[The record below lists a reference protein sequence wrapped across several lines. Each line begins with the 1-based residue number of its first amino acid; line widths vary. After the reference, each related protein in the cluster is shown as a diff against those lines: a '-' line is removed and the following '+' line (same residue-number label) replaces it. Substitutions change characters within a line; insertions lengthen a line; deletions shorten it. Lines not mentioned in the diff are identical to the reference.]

1 MKGLVYKSTGSWY
14 QVKSDEGK
22 FYQCRIKG
30 KLRLSGIRSTSPVA
44 VGDRVGFDLDDE
56 AVGVIHTIDQRENY
70 LVRKSVNLSKQL
82 HIIGANID
90 LVFLV
95 ITLKNPETFTT
106 FIDRFLV
113 SAAAF
118 GIETV
123 LLFNKMDQYTD
134 NELEI
139 VNELKELYTSIG
151 YQSVFC
157 STKSNQGMSELRNLM
172 KDNTSIFSGHSGV
185 GKSTLINTV
194 APELRLKIGEI
205 SEQHGQGQHTTTFAE
220 MFDLSFGGRIIDS
233 PGIRGFGIADINKE
247 EIARYFKEFSK
258 ASENC
263 KFNNCQ
269 HLSEPG
275 CAVKSEL
282 EEGTIAESRY
292 QSYLSMVLEEEGPY
306 RQDLFAE

>member
-1 MKGLVYKSTGSWY
+1 VKGLVYKSTGSWY

-123 LLFNKMDQYTD
+123 LLFNKMDQYTEE
-134 NELEI
+134 ELER
-139 VNELKELYTSIG
+139 VNELKVLYTSIG
-151 YQSVFC
+151 YQSLLC
-157 STKSNQGMSELRNLM
+157 STKSDQGMSELRNLM

-194 APELRLKIGEI
+194 APELLLKIGEI

-247 EIARYFKEFSK
+247 EIARYFKEFFK

>member
-1 MKGLVYKSTGSWY
+1 VKGLVYKSTGSWY

-56 AVGVIHTIDQRENY
+56 AVGVIHTINQRENY

-123 LLFNKMDQYTD
+123 LLFNKMDQYTEE
-134 NELEI
+134 ELER
-139 VNELKELYTSIG
+139 VNELKGLYTSIG
-151 YQSVFC
+151 YQSVLC
-157 STKSNQGMSELRNLM
+157 STKSDQGMSELRNLM

-220 MFDLSFGGRIIDS
+220 MYDLSFGGRIIDS

-247 EIARYFKEFSK
+247 EIARYFKEFFK

>member
-1 MKGLVYKSTGSWY
+1 VKGLVYKSTGSWY
-14 QVKSDEGK
+14 QVKSDEGN

-123 LLFNKMDQYTD
+123 LLFNKMDQYTEE
-134 NELEI
+134 ELEI

-157 STKSNQGMSELRNLM
+157 STKSGQGMSELRNLM
-172 KDNTSIFSGHSGV
+172 KDNTNIFSGHSGV

-247 EIARYFKEFSK
+247 EIARYFKEFFK

>member
-14 QVKSDEGK
+14 QVKSDEGN

-56 AVGVIHTIDQRENY
+56 AIGVIHTIDQRENY

-123 LLFNKMDQYTD
+123 LLFNKMDQYTEE
-134 NELEI
+134 ELVM

-157 STKSNQGMSELRNLM
+157 SAKSGQGMSELRNLM

-233 PGIRGFGIADINKE
+233 PGIRGFGIADIDKE
-247 EIARYFKEFSK
+247 EIARYFKEFFK

-282 EEGTIAESRY
+282 EDGTIAESRY

>member
-14 QVKSDEGK
+14 QVKSDEGN

-56 AVGVIHTIDQRENY
+56 AIGVIHTIDQRENY

-90 LVFLV
+90 VVFLV

-123 LLFNKMDQYTD
+123 LLFNKMDQYTEE
-134 NELEI
+134 ELEM
-139 VNELKELYTSIG
+139 VNELKELYASIG

-157 STKSNQGMSELRNLM
+157 STKSGQGMSELRNLM

-233 PGIRGFGIADINKE
+233 PGIRGFGIADIDKE
-247 EIARYFKEFSK
+247 EIARYFKEFFK

-282 EEGTIAESRY
+282 EDGTIAESRY

>member
-1 MKGLVYKSTGSWY
+1 VKGLVYKSTGSWY
-14 QVKSDEGK
+14 QVKSDEGN

-56 AVGVIHTIDQRENY
+56 AIGVIHTIDQRENY

-123 LLFNKMDQYTD
+123 LLFNKMDQYTEED
-134 NELEI
+134 LEI

-157 STKSNQGMSELRNLM
+157 STKSGQGMSELRNLM

-233 PGIRGFGIADINKE
+233 PGIRGFGIADIDKE
-247 EIARYFKEFSK
+247 EIARYFKEFFK

>member
-14 QVKSDEGK
+14 QVKSDEGN

-123 LLFNKMDQYTD
+123 LLFNKMDQYTEE
-134 NELEI
+134 ELER
-139 VNELKELYTSIG
+139 VNELKGLYSSIG
-151 YQSVFC
+151 YQSVLC
-157 STKSNQGMSELRNLM
+157 STKSDQGMSELRNLM

-194 APELRLKIGEI
+194 APELLLKIGEI

-247 EIARYFKEFSK
+247 EIARYFKEFFK

>member
-123 LLFNKMDQYTD
+123 LLFNKMDQYTEE
-134 NELEI
+134 ELER
-139 VNELKELYTSIG
+139 VNELKGLYTSIG
-151 YQSVFC
+151 YQSVLC
-157 STKSNQGMSELRNLM
+157 STKSDQGMSELRNLM

-220 MFDLSFGGRIIDS
+220 MYDLSFGGRIIDS

-247 EIARYFKEFSK
+247 EIARYFKEFFK

>member
-14 QVKSDEGK
+14 QVKSDVGK

-123 LLFNKMDQYTD
+123 LLFNKMDQYTEE
-134 NELEI
+134 ELER
-139 VNELKELYTSIG
+139 VNELKVLYTSTG
-151 YQSVFC
+151 YQSVLC
-157 STKSNQGMSELRNLM
+157 STKSDQGMSELRNLM

-220 MFDLSFGGRIIDS
+220 MYDLSFGGRIIDS

-247 EIARYFKEFSK
+247 EIARYFKEFFK

>member
-1 MKGLVYKSTGSWY
+1 VKGLVYKSTGSWY
-14 QVKSDEGK
+14 QVKSDEGN

-56 AVGVIHTIDQRENY
+56 AIGVIHTINQRDNY

-95 ITLKNPETFTT
+95 ITLKNPETFPT

-123 LLFNKMDQYTD
+123 LLFNKMDQYTEED
-134 NELEI
+134 LEI

-157 STKSNQGMSELRNLM
+157 STKSGQGMSELRNLM

-247 EIARYFKEFSK
+247 EIARYFKEFFK

-292 QSYLSMVLEEEGPY
+292 QSYLSMVLEEEGHY

>member
-123 LLFNKMDQYTD
+123 LLFNKMDQYTEE
-134 NELEI
+134 ELER
-139 VNELKELYTSIG
+139 VNELKGLYTSIG
-151 YQSVFC
+151 YQSVLC
-157 STKSNQGMSELRNLM
+157 STKSDQGMSELRNLM

-194 APELRLKIGEI
+194 APELLLKIGEI

-247 EIARYFKEFSK
+247 EIARYFKEFFK

>member
-14 QVKSDEGK
+14 QVKSDEGN

-56 AVGVIHTIDQRENY
+56 AIGVIHTIDQRENY

-90 LVFLV
+90 VVFLV

-123 LLFNKMDQYTD
+123 LLFNKMDQYTEA
-134 NELEI
+134 ELEI
-139 VNELKELYTSIG
+139 VDELKELYTSIG
-151 YQSVFC
+151 YQSVLC
-157 STKSNQGMSELRNLM
+157 STKSGQGMSELRNLM
-172 KDNTSIFSGHSGV
+172 KNNTSIFSGHSGV

-233 PGIRGFGIADINKE
+233 PGIRGFGIADIDKE
-247 EIARYFKEFSK
+247 EIARYFKEFFK

-282 EEGTIAESRY
+282 EDGTIAESRY

>member
-1 MKGLVYKSTGSWY
+1 VKGLVYKSTGSWY
-14 QVKSDEGK
+14 QVKSDEGN

-56 AVGVIHTIDQRENY
+56 AIGVIHTIDQRENY

-123 LLFNKMDQYTD
+123 LLFNKMDQYTEE
-134 NELEI
+134 ELKI
-139 VNELKELYTSIG
+139 VNELKELYTAIG

-157 STKSNQGMSELRNLM
+157 STKSGQGMSELRNLM
-172 KDNTSIFSGHSGV
+172 QDNTSIFSGHSGV

-233 PGIRGFGIADINKE
+233 PGIRGFGIADIDKE
-247 EIARYFKEFSK
+247 EIARYFKEFFK

>member
-1 MKGLVYKSTGSWY
+1 VKGLVYKSTGSWY
-14 QVKSDEGK
+14 QVKSDEGN

-56 AVGVIHTIDQRENY
+56 AIGVIHTIDQRENY

-123 LLFNKMDQYTD
+123 MLFNKMDQYSEE
-134 NELEI
+134 ELEI

-151 YQSVFC
+151 YQSVLC
-157 STKSNQGMSELRNLM
+157 STKSGQGISELQNLM
-172 KDNTSIFSGHSGV
+172 KDHTSIFSGHSGA

-233 PGIRGFGIADINKE
+233 PGIRGFGIADIDKE
-247 EIARYFKEFSK
+247 EIARYFKEFFK

-282 EEGTIAESRY
+282 EEGVIAESRY

>member
-14 QVKSDEGK
+14 QVKSDVGK

-123 LLFNKMDQYTD
+123 LLFNKMDQYTEE
-134 NELEI
+134 ELER
-139 VNELKELYTSIG
+139 VNELKGLYTSIG
-151 YQSVFC
+151 YQSVLC
-157 STKSNQGMSELRNLM
+157 STKSDQGMSELRNLM

-194 APELRLKIGEI
+194 APELLLKIGDI

-220 MFDLSFGGRIIDS
+220 MFDLAFGGRIIDS

-247 EIARYFKEFSK
+247 EIARYFKEFFK

>member
-14 QVKSDEGK
+14 QVKSDEGN

-56 AVGVIHTIDQRENY
+56 AIGVIHTIEERENY

-95 ITLKNPETFTT
+95 ITLRNPETFTT

-123 LLFNKMDQYTD
+123 LLFNKMDQYTEE
-134 NELEI
+134 ELEM
-139 VNELKELYTSIG
+139 VNELKDLYTSIG

-157 STKSNQGMSELRNLM
+157 STKSGQGMSELRNLM
-172 KDNTSIFSGHSGV
+172 IDNTSIFSGHSGV

-233 PGIRGFGIADINKE
+233 PGIRGFGIADIDKE
-247 EIARYFKEFSK
+247 EIARYFKEFFK

-275 CAVKSEL
+275 CAVKSKL
-282 EEGTIAESRY
+282 EDGTIAESRY

>member
-14 QVKSDEGK
+14 QVKSDEGN

-56 AVGVIHTIDQRENY
+56 AIGVIHTIDQRENY

-123 LLFNKMDQYTD
+123 LLFDKMDQYTEE
-134 NELEI
+134 ELEM
-139 VNELKELYTSIG
+139 VNELKELYASIG

-157 STKSNQGMSELRNLM
+157 STKSGQGMSELRNLM

-233 PGIRGFGIADINKE
+233 PGIRGFGIADIDKE
-247 EIARYFKEFSK
+247 EIARYFKEFFK

-282 EEGTIAESRY
+282 EEGAIAESRY

>member
-14 QVKSDEGK
+14 QVKSDEGN

-56 AVGVIHTIDQRENY
+56 AIGVIHTIDQRENY

-118 GIETV
+118 GIETIM
-123 LLFNKMDQYTD
+123 LFNKMDQYSEE
-134 NELEI
+134 ELEI

-151 YQSVFC
+151 YQSVLC
-157 STKSNQGMSELRNLM
+157 STKSGQGISELQNLM
-172 KDNTSIFSGHSGV
+172 KNNTSIFSGHSGV

-233 PGIRGFGIADINKE
+233 PGIRGFGIADIDKE
-247 EIARYFKEFSK
+247 EIARYFKEFFK

-282 EEGTIAESRY
+282 EEGVIAESRY

>member
-1 MKGLVYKSTGSWY
+1 VKGLVYKSTGSWY
-14 QVKSDEGK
+14 QVKSDEGN

-56 AVGVIHTIDQRENY
+56 AIGVIHTIDQRENY

-123 LLFNKMDQYTD
+123 LLFNKMDQYTEED
-134 NELEI
+134 LEI

-157 STKSNQGMSELRNLM
+157 STKSGQGMSELRNLM

-233 PGIRGFGIADINKE
+233 PGIRGFGIADIDKE
-247 EIARYFKEFSK
+247 EIARYFKEFFK

-282 EEGTIAESRY
+282 EEGTIAESLY

>member
-1 MKGLVYKSTGSWY
+1 MRGLVYKSTGSWY
-14 QVKSDEGK
+14 QVKSDEGN

-56 AVGVIHTIDQRENY
+56 AMGVIHTIEERENY

-123 LLFNKMDQYTD
+123 LLFNKMDQYSEK
-134 NELEI
+134 ELEI

-151 YQSVFC
+151 YQSVLC
-157 STKSNQGMSELRNLM
+157 STKSGQGISDLQNLM
-172 KDNTSIFSGHSGV
+172 KDHTSIFSGHSGV

-233 PGIRGFGIADINKE
+233 PGIRGFGIADIDKE
-247 EIARYFKEFSK
+247 EIARYFKEFFK

-282 EEGTIAESRY
+282 EEGVIAESRY

>member
-56 AVGVIHTIDQRENY
+56 AVGVIHTINQRENY

-123 LLFNKMDQYTD
+123 LLFNKMDQYTEE
-134 NELEI
+134 ELEI
-139 VNELKELYTSIG
+139 VNELKVLYTSIG
-151 YQSVFC
+151 YKSLLC

-247 EIARYFKEFSK
+247 EIARYFKEFFK

>member
-1 MKGLVYKSTGSWY
+1 VKGLVYKSTGSWY
-14 QVKSDEGK
+14 QVKSDEGN

-56 AVGVIHTIDQRENY
+56 AIGVIHTIDQRENY

-123 LLFNKMDQYTD
+123 LLFNKMDQYTEE
-134 NELEI
+134 ELEI
-139 VNELKELYTSIG
+139 VNELKELYASIG

-157 STKSNQGMSELRNLM
+157 STKSGQGMSELRNLM

-233 PGIRGFGIADINKE
+233 PGIRGFGIADIDKE
-247 EIARYFKEFSK
+247 EIARYFKEFFK

-282 EEGTIAESRY
+282 EEGAIAESRY

>member
-14 QVKSDEGK
+14 QVKSDEGN

-30 KLRLSGIRSTSPVA
+30 KLRLSGIRSTSPVT

-56 AVGVIHTIDQRENY
+56 AIGVIHTIDQRENY

-123 LLFNKMDQYTD
+123 LLFNKIDQYTEE
-134 NELEI
+134 ELEI
-139 VNELKELYTSIG
+139 VNELKELYSSIG

-157 STKSNQGMSELRNLM
+157 STKSGQGMSELRNLM

-233 PGIRGFGIADINKE
+233 PGIRGFGIADIDKE
-247 EIARYFKEFSK
+247 EIARYFKEFFK

>member
-56 AVGVIHTIDQRENY
+56 AIGVIHTIDQRENY

-123 LLFNKMDQYTD
+123 MLFNKMDQYSEE
-134 NELEI
+134 ELET

-151 YQSVFC
+151 YQSVLC
-157 STKSNQGMSELRNLM
+157 STKSGQGMSELRNLM

-233 PGIRGFGIADINKE
+233 PGIRGFGIADIDKE
-247 EIARYFKEFSK
+247 EIARYFKEFFK

-282 EEGTIAESRY
+282 EEGVIAESRY

>member
-1 MKGLVYKSTGSWY
+1 MKGLIYKSTGSWY

-123 LLFNKMDQYTD
+123 LLFNKMDQYTEE
-134 NELEI
+134 ELER
-139 VNELKELYTSIG
+139 VNELKGLYTSIG
-151 YQSVFC
+151 YQSVLC
-157 STKSNQGMSELRNLM
+157 STKSDQGMSELRNLM

-194 APELRLKIGEI
+194 APELLLKIGEI

-247 EIARYFKEFSK
+247 EIARYFKEFFK

>member
-14 QVKSDEGK
+14 QVKSDEGN

-56 AVGVIHTIDQRENY
+56 ATGVIHTIDERENY

-113 SAAAF
+113 SSAAF

-123 LLFNKMDQYTD
+123 LLFNKMDQYLEG
-134 NELEI
+134 ELEV
-139 VNELKELYTSIG
+139 VNELNELYTSIG
-151 YQSVFC
+151 YQTVLC
-157 STKSNQGMSELRNLM
+157 STKSGQGMSELRNLM

-194 APELRLKIGEI
+194 APELQLKIGEI

-233 PGIRGFGIADINKE
+233 PGIRGFGIADIDKE
-247 EIARYFKEFSK
+247 EIARYFKEFFE

-282 EEGTIAESRY
+282 EEGSIAESRY

>member
-1 MKGLVYKSTGSWY
+1 VKGLVYKSTGSWY

-123 LLFNKMDQYTD
+123 LLFNKMDQYTEE
-134 NELEI
+134 ELER
-139 VNELKELYTSIG
+139 VNELKGLYTSIG
-151 YQSVFC
+151 YQSVLC
-157 STKSNQGMSELRNLM
+157 STKSDQGMSELRNLM

-194 APELRLKIGEI
+194 APELLLKIGEI

-220 MFDLSFGGRIIDS
+220 MYDLSFGGRIIDS

-247 EIARYFKEFSK
+247 EIARYFKEFFK

>member
-14 QVKSDEGK
+14 QVKSDEGN

-56 AVGVIHTIDQRENY
+56 AIGVIHTIEERENY

-95 ITLKNPETFTT
+95 ITLRNPETFTT

-123 LLFNKMDQYTD
+123 LLFNKMDQYTEE
-134 NELEI
+134 ELEM
-139 VNELKELYTSIG
+139 VNELKDLYTSIG

-157 STKSNQGMSELRNLM
+157 STKSGQGMSELRNLM

-233 PGIRGFGIADINKE
+233 PGIRGFGIADIDKE
-247 EIARYFKEFSK
+247 EIARYFKEFFK

-275 CAVKSEL
+275 CAVKSKL
-282 EEGTIAESRY
+282 EDGTIAESRY

>member
-14 QVKSDEGK
+14 QVKSDEGN

-56 AVGVIHTIDQRENY
+56 AIGVIHTIDQRENY

-123 LLFNKMDQYTD
+123 LLFNKMDQYTLE
-134 NELEI
+134 ELEM

-157 STKSNQGMSELRNLM
+157 STKSGQGMSELRNLM

-233 PGIRGFGIADINKE
+233 PGIRGFGIADIDKE
-247 EIARYFKEFSK
+247 EIARYFKEFFK

-282 EEGTIAESRY
+282 EEGAIAESRY

>member
-14 QVKSDEGK
+14 QVKSDEGN

-56 AVGVIHTIDQRENY
+56 AIGVIHTIEQRENY

-123 LLFNKMDQYTD
+123 LLFNKMDQYTLE
-134 NELEI
+134 ELEM

-157 STKSNQGMSELRNLM
+157 STKSGQGMSELRNLM

-233 PGIRGFGIADINKE
+233 PGIRGFGIADIDKE
-247 EIARYFKEFSK
+247 EIARYFKEFFK

>member
-123 LLFNKMDQYTD
+123 LLFNKMDQYTEE
-134 NELEI
+134 ELER
-139 VNELKELYTSIG
+139 VNELKVLYTSIG
-151 YQSVFC
+151 YQSLLC
-157 STKSNQGMSELRNLM
+157 STKSDQGMSELRNLM

-247 EIARYFKEFSK
+247 EIARYFKEFFK

>member
-123 LLFNKMDQYTD
+123 LLFNKMDQYTEE
-134 NELEI
+134 ELER
-139 VNELKELYTSIG
+139 VNEIKGLYSSIG
-151 YQSVFC
+151 YQSVLC
-157 STKSNQGMSELRNLM
+157 STKSDQGMSELRNLM

-194 APELRLKIGEI
+194 APELLLKIGEI

-247 EIARYFKEFSK
+247 EIARYFKEFFK

>member
-1 MKGLVYKSTGSWY
+1 VKGLVYKSTGSWY
-14 QVKSDEGK
+14 QVKSDEGN

-56 AVGVIHTIDQRENY
+56 AIGVIHTIEERENY

-95 ITLKNPETFTT
+95 ITLRNPETFTT

-123 LLFNKMDQYTD
+123 LLLHKMDQYTEE
-134 NELEI
+134 ELEM
-139 VNELKELYTSIG
+139 VNELKDLYTSIG

-157 STKSNQGMSELRNLM
+157 STKSGQGMNELRNLM
-172 KDNTSIFSGHSGV
+172 MDNTSIFSGHSGV

-233 PGIRGFGIADINKE
+233 PGIRGFGIADIEKE
-247 EIARYFKEFSK
+247 EIARYFKEFFR

-275 CAVKSEL
+275 CAVKRKI
-282 EEGTIAESRY
+282 EEGRIANSRY

>member
-1 MKGLVYKSTGSWY
+1 VKGLVYKSTGSWY
-14 QVKSDEGK
+14 QVKSDEGN

-56 AVGVIHTIDQRENY
+56 AIGVIHTIDQRENY

-123 LLFNKMDQYTD
+123 LLFNKMDQYTEE
-134 NELEI
+134 ELEM
-139 VNELKELYTSIG
+139 VNELKELYASIG
-151 YQSVFC
+151 YQRVFC
-157 STKSNQGMSELRNLM
+157 STKSGQGMSELRNLM
-172 KDNTSIFSGHSGV
+172 KENTSIFSGHAGA

-233 PGIRGFGIADINKE
+233 PGIRGFGIADIDKE
-247 EIARYFKEFSK
+247 EIARYFKEFFK

-282 EEGTIAESRY
+282 EEGAIAESRY

>member
-14 QVKSDEGK
+14 QVKSDEGI

-44 VGDRVGFDLDDE
+44 VGDRVDFDLDDE
-56 AVGVIHTIDQRENY
+56 AIGVIHTIDQRDNY

-123 LLFNKMDQYTD
+123 LLFNKMDQYAEE
-134 NELEI
+134 ELQI

-157 STKSNQGMSELRNLM
+157 STKSGQGMSELRNLM

-233 PGIRGFGIADINKE
+233 PGIRGFGIADIDKE
-247 EIARYFKEFSK
+247 EIARYFKEFFI

-275 CAVKSEL
+275 CAVKSKL
-282 EEGTIAESRY
+282 EDGTIAESRY

>member
-1 MKGLVYKSTGSWY
+1 VKGLVYKSTGSWY

-56 AVGVIHTIDQRENY
+56 AVGVIHTINQRENY

-123 LLFNKMDQYTD
+123 LLFNKMDQYTEE
-134 NELEI
+134 ELER
-139 VNELKELYTSIG
+139 VNELKVLYTSIG
-151 YQSVFC
+151 YQSLLC
-157 STKSNQGMSELRNLM
+157 STKSDQGMSELRNLM

-220 MFDLSFGGRIIDS
+220 MYDLSFGGRIIDS

-247 EIARYFKEFSK
+247 EIARYFKEFFK

>member
-14 QVKSDEGK
+14 QVKSDVGK

-123 LLFNKMDQYTD
+123 LLFNKMDQYTEE
-134 NELEI
+134 ELER
-139 VNELKELYTSIG
+139 VNELKGLYTSIG
-151 YQSVFC
+151 YQSVLC
-157 STKSNQGMSELRNLM
+157 STKSDQGMSELRNLM

-194 APELRLKIGEI
+194 APELLLKIGEI

-247 EIARYFKEFSK
+247 EIARYFKEFFK

>member
-1 MKGLVYKSTGSWY
+1 VKGLVYKSTGSWY

-123 LLFNKMDQYTD
+123 LLFNKMDQYTEE
-134 NELEI
+134 ELER
-139 VNELKELYTSIG
+139 VNELKGLYTSIG
-151 YQSVFC
+151 YQSVLC
-157 STKSNQGMSELRNLM
+157 STKSDQGMSELRNLM

-194 APELRLKIGEI
+194 APELLLKIGEI

-247 EIARYFKEFSK
+247 EIARYFKEFFK

-292 QSYLSMVLEEEGPY
+292 QSYLSMVLEEDGPY

>member
-1 MKGLVYKSTGSWY
+1 VKGLVYKSTGSWY

-123 LLFNKMDQYTD
+123 LLFNKMDQYTEE
-134 NELEI
+134 ELER
-139 VNELKELYTSIG
+139 VNELKGLYTSIG
-151 YQSVFC
+151 YQSVLC
-157 STKSNQGMSELRNLM
+157 STKSDQGMSELRNLM

-194 APELRLKIGEI
+194 APELLLKIGEI

-247 EIARYFKEFSK
+247 EIARYFKEFFKS
-258 ASENC
+258 SENC

-292 QSYLSMVLEEEGPY
+292 QSYLSMVLEEDGPY

>member
-14 QVKSDEGK
+14 QVKSDEGN

-56 AVGVIHTIDQRENY
+56 AIGVIHTIDQRENY

-123 LLFNKMDQYTD
+123 LLFNKMDQYTEE
-134 NELEI
+134 ELEM
-139 VNELKELYTSIG
+139 VNELKELYASIG

-157 STKSNQGMSELRNLM
+157 STKSGQGMSELRNLM

-233 PGIRGFGIADINKE
+233 PGIRGFGIADIDKE
-247 EIARYFKEFSK
+247 EIARYFKEFFK

-282 EEGTIAESRY
+282 EEGAIAESRY